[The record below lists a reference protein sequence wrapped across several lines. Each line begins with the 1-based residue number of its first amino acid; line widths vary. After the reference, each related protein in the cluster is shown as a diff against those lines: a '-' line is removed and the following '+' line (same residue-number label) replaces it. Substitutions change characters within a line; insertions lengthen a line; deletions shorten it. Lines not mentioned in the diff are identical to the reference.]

1 MFGVV
6 PKVLWNKLT
15 PADPKNRIR
24 LALNCLLIK
33 TNEKCVL
40 VDTGIG
46 DKFDSKLEEIYRMER
61 VQDLFSSLAH
71 LGMKP
76 DDIDVVIN
84 THLHFDHC
92 GGNTIEKNV
101 KYVPTFP
108 NAEYIIQEKEWHA
121 ALNTDEKTKS
131 SYRRSD
137 FMPLEEAGQ
146 LTLVGGEYEV
156 TPGVRVIPTAG
167 HTSGHQSVLITSEGQ
182 DALYLGDLI
191 PTTYHLK
198 IPYLTGYDQY
208 PVDLIKCKKDII
220 KNAVKSH
227 WLLIFEHDP
236 TITFAYLKTVHGQII
251 PQPIQGQNSKSQTPS
266 SKQILIDQ
274 NPKSKPYDLG
284 ERTLQFAINVMNF
297 VKKVPRTLGNIEN
310 SRQLIRSSGSVG
322 ANYVEA
328 NEALSKK
335 DFLMRIKICRKESK
349 ESAYWLKCIESGGRE
364 NEKQRLILIEEAT
377 ELLRIFNAIA
387 VKSK

>member
-1 MFGVV
+1 MKLGGIDLYAVSDGHFWLDGGSMFGVV

-33 TNEKCVL
+33 ANEKSVL

-46 DKFDSKLEEIYRMER
+46 DKFDSKLEEMYRLER
-61 VQDLFSSLAH
+61 TEGIISSMANLGVQ
-71 LGMKP
+71 P
-76 DDIDVVIN
+76 QNIDVVIN

-92 GGNTIEKNV
+92 GGNTVEENGE
-101 KYVPTFP
+101 YVPTFP
-108 NAEYIIQEKEWHA
+108 RAKYVIQEKDWQA
-121 ALNTDEKTKS
+121 ALNTDEKTRS

-146 LTLVGGEYEV
+146 LTLVDGEYEV
-156 TPGVRVIPTAG
+156 TPGVRVIATTG
-167 HTSGHQSVLITSEGQ
+167 HTRGHQSVLITSNGH

-220 KNAVKSH
+220 KKAAEDN

-236 TITFAYLKTVHGQII
+236 NIMFAHVTEENG
-251 PQPIQGQNSKSQTPS
+251 
-266 SKQILIDQ
+266 KQVL
-274 NPKSKPYDLG
+274 NPLEP
-284 ERTLQFAINVMNF
+284 
-297 VKKVPRTLGNIEN
+297 
-310 SRQLIRSSGSVG
+310 
-322 ANYVEA
+322 
-328 NEALSKK
+328 NE
-335 DFLMRIKICRKESK
+335 
-349 ESAYWLKCIESGGRE
+349 
-364 NEKQRLILIEEAT
+364 T
-377 ELLRIFNAIA
+377 
-387 VKSK
+387 